1 MHENALIQASR
12 RYGFVIQVVKWYL
25 LLPIVRTPSTGY
37 FVRPYPAAI
46 LTYAELTSPMLLPI
60 QPLKTKDLPER
71 TRPILV
77 MLGPGIVMAG
87 LAIGSGELIMWPWIT
102 SVVGAQLLWAA
113 AIGIFLQLWVNIEIG
128 RWSIVTGESPF
139 TGMARVI
146 KLMVFLFVFVIF
158 VGKFLPGWARETG
171 IALRDLIFG
180 PNHDSPPWMWTA
192 IIFAIVAAILFGPKV
207 IYTAV
212 ERCIMGLIV
221 VIIVGLIYVVW
232 EIGSVEI
239 FVAMWHGVIGIFNFP
254 DFPVDVLA
262 DDGSVRDQL
271 TFNRFFGA
279 VVFAGAGGLGNLYY
293 AYYLREKNIG
303 MGARMPSLMSPA
315 RKHEVKEMDTGYLYP
330 ETEEN
335 RRRFKDWFRYVV
347 VDQTFTFWLLGT
359 FTMFLFIF
367 GALAVLHPIGL
378 VPDRASLVWD
388 LASILEQSMGTF
400 GRYVF
405 LIVGMAALF
414 STQLGGVDGGSR
426 IFSDLLHTNFK
437 FGRWLKLEQWYVVL
451 VGTTMVIGVFSVWFF
466 GKYDIAGLDFLFIA
480 ALMSG
485 FVMAVYVP
493 MILYLNLTR
502 LPKSARPGWINILFM
517 VLASA
522 MYISFAGFTIYSKV
536 VEVIVI

>member
-1 MHENALIQASR
+1 MLI
-12 RYGFVIQVVKWYL
+12 
-25 LLPIVRTPSTGY
+25 
-37 FVRPYPAAI
+37 
-46 LTYAELTSPMLLPI
+46 PI
-60 QPLKTKDLPER
+60 QPLKEADLPAR
-71 TRPILV
+71 DKP
-77 MLGPGIVMAG
+77 MLKIIGPGVVIAG

-139 TGMARVI
+139 TGMARVV
-146 KLMVFLFVFVIF
+146 KLTVYAFVFVIV

-180 PNHDSPPWMWTA
+180 PGHHSPPWLWTA
-192 IIFAIVAAILFGPKV
+192 IVFALVAAILFGPKV

-212 ERCIMGLIV
+212 ERCIMGLIL
-221 VIIVGLIYVVW
+221 VIVVGLIYVVW

-239 FVAMWHGVIGIFNFP
+239 FMEMWNGLISFFSFP
-254 DFPVDVLA
+254 DFPVNVLA

-303 MGARMPSLMSPA
+303 MGALMPSLMSPA
-315 RKHEVKEMDTGYLYP
+315 HKHEIKEMDTGYLYA
-330 ETEEN
+330 ETPEN

-347 VDQTFTFWLLGT
+347 LDQTLFFWLLGS

-388 LASILEQSMGTF
+388 LASILEQSMGSF
-400 GRYVF
+400 GRYLF

-426 IFSDLLHTNFK
+426 IFADLLHTNFK
-437 FGRWLKLEQWYVVL
+437 FGRWLKLEQWYLVL

-466 GKYDIAGLDFLFIA
+466 GRYDIAGLDFLFIA

-493 MILYLNLTR
+493 MILYMNLTK
-502 LPKSARPGWINILFM
+502 LPKSARPGWINIVFM

-522 MYISFAGFTIYSKV
+522 MYIAFAGYTIYTKV
-536 VEVIVI
+536 IDVLT

>member
-1 MHENALIQASR
+1 
-12 RYGFVIQVVKWYL
+12 
-25 LLPIVRTPSTGY
+25 
-37 FVRPYPAAI
+37 
-46 LTYAELTSPMLLPI
+46 MLVPI
-60 QPLKTKDLPER
+60 QPFKTTDLPER
-71 TRPILV
+71 KKPILAL
-77 MLGPGIVMAG
+77 LGPGIVMAG

-139 TGMARVI
+139 TGMARI
-146 KLMVFLFVFVIF
+146 LKLMVFLFVFVIF

-171 IALRDLIFG
+171 VALRDLIFG
-180 PNHDSPPWMWTA
+180 PGHESPPWMWTA
-192 IIFAIVAAILFGPKV
+192 IVFLTVAAILFGPKV

-221 VIIVGLIYVVW
+221 VIIVGLLYVVW
-232 EIGSVEI
+232 EIGSVDI
-239 FVAMWHGVIGIFNFP
+239 FVAMWHGVIGIFDFP

-262 DDGSVRDQL
+262 DDGTVRDQL

-315 RKHEVKEMDTGYLYP
+315 HKHEIKEMDTGYLYA

-400 GRYVF
+400 GRYVS

-426 IFSDLLHTNFK
+426 IFADLLHTNFK
-437 FGRWLKLEQWYVVL
+437 FGKWLKLEQWYVVL

-493 MILYLNLTR
+493 MILYMNLTR
-502 LPKSARPGWINILFM
+502 LPKSARPGWVNIVFM

-522 MYISFAGFTIYSKV
+522 MYMSFAGYTIYSKV
-536 VEVIVI
+536 AEVVLA

>member
-1 MHENALIQASR
+1 MLIP
-12 RYGFVIQVVKWYL
+12 V
-25 LLPIVRTPSTGY
+25 
-37 FVRPYPAAI
+37 
-46 LTYAELTSPMLLPI
+46 
-60 QPLKTKDLPER
+60 QPLKEADLPER
-71 TRPILV
+71 KKS
-77 MLGPGIVMAG
+77 MLRMIGPGVVIAG

-128 RWSIVTGESPF
+128 RWTVATGESPF
-139 TGMARVI
+139 TGMARVV
-146 KLMVFLFVFVIF
+146 KLTVYVFVFVIF

-180 PNHDSPPWMWTA
+180 PGHDSPPWLWTT
-192 IIFAIVAAILFGPKV
+192 IVFALVAAILFGPKV

-221 VIIVGLIYVVW
+221 VIVAGLLYVVW

-239 FVAMWHGVIGIFNFP
+239 FAAMWDGVIGVFNFP
-254 DFPVDVLA
+254 DFPVDIVA

-303 MGARMPSLMSPA
+303 MGALMPSLMSPA
-315 RKHEVKEMDTGYLYP
+315 HKHETKEMDTGYLFP
-330 ETEEN
+330 ETAEN
-335 RRRFKDWFRYVV
+335 LRRFKDWLRYVV
-347 VDQTFTFWLLGT
+347 VDQTVFFWMLGS

-400 GRYVF
+400 GRYLF
-405 LIVGMAALF
+405 LVVGMAALF
-414 STQLGGVDGGSR
+414 STQLGGIDGGSR
-426 IFSDLLHTNFK
+426 IFADLLHTNFK
-437 FGRWLKLEQWYVVL
+437 FGRKLKLEQWYLILVVA
-451 VGTTMVIGVFSVWFF
+451 TMVIGVFSVWFF

-480 ALMSG
+480 ALMGG

-493 MILYLNLTR
+493 LILYMNLTR
-502 LPKSARPGWINILFM
+502 LPKSVRPGWINIVFM

-522 MYISFAGFTIYSKV
+522 MYIAFAGYTVYGKV
-536 VEVIVI
+536 VDVLGI

>member
-1 MHENALIQASR
+1 
-12 RYGFVIQVVKWYL
+12 
-25 LLPIVRTPSTGY
+25 
-37 FVRPYPAAI
+37 
-46 LTYAELTSPMLLPI
+46 MLLPI
-60 QPLKTKDLPER
+60 APFQKADLPKR
-71 TRPILV
+71 DRPLLKMV
-77 MLGPGIVMAG
+77 GPGVVMAG

-128 RWSIVTGESPF
+128 RWSVVTGESPF

-146 KLMVFLFVFVIF
+146 KLVVYLFVFVIF

-171 IALRDLIFG
+171 VALRDLVFG
-180 PNHDSPPWMWTA
+180 PNHDSPPWLWTA
-192 IIFAIVAAILFGPKV
+192 LVFALVAGILFGPKV

-221 VIIVGLIYVVW
+221 VIVVGLMYVVW
-232 EIGSVEI
+232 EIGSVDV
-239 FVAMWHGVIGIFNFP
+239 FVAMGKGIVNLFSFP

-262 DDGSVRDQL
+262 EDGSVRDQL

-315 RKHEVKEMDTGYLYP
+315 HRHESKDTPTGYLYE
-330 ETEEN
+330 ETQEN

-347 VDQTFTFWLLGT
+347 VDQTVCFWILGS
-359 FTMFLFIF
+359 FTMFLFVF

-378 VPDRASLVWD
+378 VPDRGSLVWD
-388 LASILEQSMGTF
+388 LATILEGSMGTF
-400 GRYVF
+400 GRYLF

-426 IFSDLLHTNFK
+426 IFSDLLHSNFRW
-437 FGRWLKLEQWYVVL
+437 GRRIKLETWYLIL
-451 VGTTMVIGVFSVWFF
+451 VATTMVVGVFSVWFF

-485 FVMAVYVP
+485 FVMAIYVP
-493 MILYLNLTR
+493 MILYMNLTY
-502 LPKSARPGWINILFM
+502 LPKSARPGWVNIVFM

-522 MYISFAGFTIYSKV
+522 MYISFAGYTIYSKV
-536 VEVIVI
+536 VEVVSGG

>member
-1 MHENALIQASR
+1 M
-12 RYGFVIQVVKWYL
+12 
-25 LLPIVRTPSTGY
+25 PIPI
-37 FVRPYPAAI
+37 RPFQEA
-46 LTYAELTSPMLLPI
+46 
-60 QPLKTKDLPER
+60 DLPNR
-71 TRPILV
+71 TKPILA
-77 MLGPGIVMAG
+77 MIGPGVVMAG

-128 RWSIVTGESPF
+128 RWTVVTGESPF

-146 KLMVFLFVFVIF
+146 KLVIYLFVFVIF

-180 PNHDSPPWMWTA
+180 PGHDSPPWLWTA
-192 IIFAIVAAILFGPKV
+192 IVFALVAAILFGPKV

-221 VIIVGLIYVVW
+221 VIVVGLVYVVW
-232 EIGSVEI
+232 EIGSADI
-239 FVAMWHGVIGIFNFP
+239 FLAMWDGVISVFSFP
-254 DFPVDVLA
+254 DFPVNVLA
-262 DDGSVRDQL
+262 EDGSVRDQL

-293 AYYLREKNIG
+293 AYYLREKDIG
-303 MGARMPSLMSPA
+303 MGARVPSLMSPVH
-315 RKHEVKEMDTGYLYP
+315 KHEVKEMDTGYRYP
-330 ETEEN
+330 ETAEN
-335 RRRFKDWFRYVV
+335 RRRFKDWFRYIV
-347 VDQTFTFWLLGT
+347 VDQTLCFWLLGS

-378 VPDRASLVWD
+378 VPDRGSLVWD
-388 LASILEQSMGTF
+388 LASILEQSMGTS
-400 GRYVF
+400 GRYLF

-426 IFSDLLHTNFK
+426 IFADLLHTNFK
-437 FGRWLKLEQWYVVL
+437 FGRWFTLERWYFIL
-451 VGTTMVIGVFSVWFF
+451 VITTMVVGIFSVWFF

-480 ALMSG
+480 ALMGG
-485 FVMAVYVP
+485 FVMAIYVP
-493 MILYLNLTR
+493 MILYMNLR
-502 LPKSARPGWINILFM
+502 FLPKSARPGWINIVFM

-522 MYISFAGFTIYSKV
+522 MYIAFAAYTIYSKA
-536 VEVIVI
+536 VEVVAG

>member
-1 MHENALIQASR
+1 M
-12 RYGFVIQVVKWYL
+12 
-25 LLPIVRTPSTGY
+25 PI
-37 FVRPYPAAI
+37 
-46 LTYAELTSPMLLPI
+46 PI
-60 QPLKTKDLPER
+60 QPLQQAELPER
-71 TRPILV
+71 KRPILK
-77 MLGPGIVMAG
+77 MIGPGVVMAG

-128 RWSIVTGESPF
+128 RWTVVTGESPF
-139 TGMARVI
+139 TGMARAI
-146 KLMVFLFVFVIF
+146 KLIVYVFVFVIF

-180 PNHDSPPWMWTA
+180 PQHASPAWLWTA
-192 IIFAIVAAILFGPKV
+192 LVFALVAVILFGPRV

-221 VIIVGLIYVVW
+221 VIVAGLVYVVW
-232 EIGSVEI
+232 EIGSTEI
-239 FVAMWHGVIGIFNFP
+239 FLAMWDGLINLFSFP
-254 DFPVDVLA
+254 NFPVDVVA

-315 RKHEVKEMDTGYLYP
+315 HKHEVKEMDTGYVYA
-330 ETEEN
+330 ETPDN
-335 RRRFKDWFRYVV
+335 RRRFRDWFRYVV
-347 VDQTFTFWLLGT
+347 VDQTLFFWILGS

-378 VPDRASLVWD
+378 VPDRSSLVWD
-388 LASILEQSMGTF
+388 LSSILEQSMGAF
-400 GRYVF
+400 GRYLF

-414 STQLGGVDGGSR
+414 STQLGGIDGGSR

-437 FGRWLKLEQWYVVL
+437 FGRWLNLEQWYLVL
-451 VGTTMVIGVFSVWFF
+451 VIATMVIGVFSVWFF
-466 GKYDIAGLDFLFIA
+466 GRYDIAGLDFLFIA
-480 ALMSG
+480 ALIGG

-493 MILYLNLTR
+493 LILYMNLTY
-502 LPKSARPGWINILFM
+502 LPKSARPGSVNIVFM

-522 MYISFAGFTIYSKV
+522 MYIAFAGYTIYSKA
-536 VEVIVI
+536 VEVLA

>member
-1 MHENALIQASR
+1 MLN
-12 RYGFVIQVVKWYL
+12 
-25 LLPIVRTPSTGY
+25 PIKPLER
-37 FVRPYPAAI
+37 
-46 LTYAELTSPMLLPI
+46 AE
-60 QPLKTKDLPER
+60 LPER
-71 TRPILV
+71 ERPILR
-77 MLGPGIVMAG
+77 MIGPGVVMAG

-128 RWSIVTGESPF
+128 RWAVVTGESPF

-146 KLMVFLFVFVIF
+146 KLTVYVFVFVVF

-180 PNHDSPPWMWTA
+180 PGHDSPPWMWTA
-192 IIFAIVAAILFGPKV
+192 IVFALVAAILFGPKV

-212 ERCIMGLIV
+212 ERCIMGLIA
-221 VIIVGLIYVVW
+221 VIVAGLVYVVW

-239 FVAMWHGVIGIFNFP
+239 FREMWRGVISVFSFP

-262 DDGSVRDQL
+262 DDGTVRDQL

-293 AYYLREKNIG
+293 AYYLREKNVG
-303 MGARMPSLMSPA
+303 MGARVPSLMSA
-315 RKHEVKEMDTGYLYP
+315 VHKHEVKERDTGYLYAD
-330 ETEEN
+330 TAEN
-335 RRRFKDWFRYVV
+335 RRRFRDWFRYVV
-347 VDQTFTFWLLGT
+347 VDQTVFFWILGS
-359 FTMFLFIF
+359 FTMFLFVF

-388 LASILEQSMGTF
+388 LASILEQSMGPF
-400 GRYVF
+400 GRYLF
-405 LIVGMAALF
+405 LVVGMAALF

-426 IFSDLLHTNFK
+426 IFADLLHTNFK
-437 FGRWLKLEQWYVVL
+437 FGRWLKLEQWYLVL
-451 VGTTMVIGVFSVWFF
+451 VGTTMAIGVFSVWFF
-466 GKYDIAGLDFLFIA
+466 GKYDIAGLDFLFIS

-485 FVMAVYVP
+485 FVMALYVP
-493 MILYLNLTR
+493 MVLYMNLR
-502 LPKSARPGWINILFM
+502 YLPESARPGWINIFFM

-522 MYISFAGFTIYSKV
+522 MYIAFAGYTIYSKAAEV
-536 VEVIVI
+536 VAGQA

>member
-1 MHENALIQASR
+1 M
-12 RYGFVIQVVKWYL
+12 
-25 LLPIVRTPSTGY
+25 PI
-37 FVRPYPAAI
+37 
-46 LTYAELTSPMLLPI
+46 PI
-60 QPLKTKDLPER
+60 QPLQEKELPER
-71 TRPILV
+71 TKPILK
-77 MLGPGIVMAG
+77 MIGPGVVIAG

-128 RWSIVTGESPF
+128 RWTIVTGESPF
-139 TGMARVI
+139 TGMARAV
-146 KLMVFLFVFVIF
+146 KLIVYVFVFVIF

-180 PNHDSPPWMWTA
+180 PQHDSPPWLWTA
-192 IIFAIVAAILFGPKV
+192 LVFALVAAILFGPKV

-212 ERCIMGLIV
+212 ERCIIGLIV
-221 VIIVGLIYVVW
+221 VIVAGLIYVVW
-232 EIGSVEI
+232 EIGSTEI
-239 FVAMWHGVIGIFNFP
+239 FLAMWDGLINLFSFP

-303 MGARMPSLMSPA
+303 MGARMPSLMSLA
-315 RKHEVKEMDTGYLYP
+315 HKHEVKEMDTGYVYP
-330 ETEEN
+330 DTPDN
-335 RRRFKDWFRYVV
+335 RRRFRDWFRYVV
-347 VDQTFTFWLLGT
+347 VDQTLFFWILGS

-378 VPDRASLVWD
+378 VPDRGSLVWD
-388 LASILEQSMGTF
+388 IASILEQSMGTF
-400 GRYVF
+400 GRYLF

-414 STQLGGVDGGSR
+414 STQLGGIDGGSR

-437 FGRWLKLEQWYVVL
+437 FGRLLTLEQWYLVL
-451 VGTTMVIGVFSVWFF
+451 VITTMVIGVFSVWFF
-466 GKYDIAGLDFLFIA
+466 GRYDIAGLDFLFIA
-480 ALMSG
+480 ALIGG

-493 MILYLNLTR
+493 LILYMNLTY
-502 LPKSARPGWINILFM
+502 LPESARPGWVNIVFM

-522 MYISFAGFTIYSKV
+522 MYIAFAGYTIYSKV
-536 VEVIVI
+536 VEIVG

>member
-1 MHENALIQASR
+1 
-12 RYGFVIQVVKWYL
+12 
-25 LLPIVRTPSTGY
+25 
-37 FVRPYPAAI
+37 
-46 LTYAELTSPMLLPI
+46 MLVPI
-60 QPLKTKDLPER
+60 QPLKTADLPER

-139 TGMARVI
+139 TGMARVL

-171 IALRDLIFG
+171 VALRDLIFG
-180 PNHDSPPWMWTA
+180 PGHDSPPWLWTA
-192 IIFAIVAAILFGPKV
+192 IIFITVAAILFGPKV

-239 FVAMWHGVIGIFNFP
+239 FVAMWNGVIGIFNFP

-262 DDGSVRDQL
+262 DDGTVRDQL

-315 RKHEVKEMDTGYLYP
+315 HKHEIKELDAGYLYE

-502 LPKSARPGWINILFM
+502 LPKSARPGLINIFFM

-522 MYISFAGFTIYSKV
+522 MYISFAGYTIYSKV
-536 VEVIVI
+536 AEVITAV